1 MRKIVFFLMLLM
13 LSVRIGY
20 AQEVNTTSTYG
31 SRFVYW
37 EDPNDDNSRVMKKS
51 LFKDNWFI
59 GFHGGVVYNW
69 GSNYDHA
76 NVLRSLRP
84 IGGISL
90 GKWLSPYVALRVQA
104 TLAGNRGTSALHT
117 HPTWMAGAGYLDGMF
132 NLSNLFG
139 GFKEGRKFNLIA
151 MLGVGGERTFSYKN
165 VPNPNPGSHG
175 TNIRDWYLGG
185 RVGLQ
190 ALFRISEVWDFSL
203 EATNSWMNNAYD
215 GTFGSNT
222 TDPHLN
228 VMAGFVY
235 RFKNHDGSH
244 DFSYAMRDS
253 ERFSLMN
260 DEINRL
266 RQKAIDDKAW
276 AEAHPNIT
284 VVNSQQ
290 VNTLISFADGS
301 ADIDELQQ
309 VNVYTT
315 AEALKRVSDADLY
328 ITVLGHQS
336 NDANLFMQRATS
348 IRTSLMNDYGIAAGR
363 IYMEKDPAVVEALDK
378 TRNCV
383 IMYINE

>member
-1 MRKIVFFLMLLM
+1 MRKIVFFMMLLM
-13 LSVRIGY
+13 LSARFGY
-20 AQEVNTTSTYG
+20 AQEVNTTSTSD

-59 GFHGGVVYNW
+59 GFHLGGVYNW
-69 GSNYDHA
+69 GSNYEHA
-76 NVLRSLRP
+76 NVLRSIRP

-90 GKWLSPYVALRVQA
+90 GKWFSPYVGFRAQV
-104 TLAGNRGTSALHT
+104 TLAGNRGTTALHT
-117 HPTWMAGAGYLDGMF
+117 HPTWMAGAAYGDALF
-132 NLSNLFG
+132 NLTNLLG
-139 GFKEGRKFNLIA
+139 GFKEARKFNLNAI
-151 MLGVGGERTFSYKN
+151 LGIGGERTFNYDGLPS
-165 VPNPNPGSHG
+165 PNPGSHG
-175 TNIRDWYLGG
+175 TNIRDWYLSG

-190 ALFRISEVWDFSL
+190 ALFRISKVWDFSL

-215 GTFGSNT
+215 GTFGTNT

-253 ERFSLMN
+253 ERFALMN
-260 DEINRL
+260 EEINRL
-266 RQKAIDDKAW
+266 RQKAIDDKAF

-290 VNTLISFADGS
+290 VNTLISFVDGS
-301 ADIDELQQ
+301 AEIDELQQ

-336 NDANLFMQRATS
+336 NDANLFMQRANN

>member
-1 MRKIVFFLMLLM
+1 MRKIVFFLMLLL
-13 LSVRIGY
+13 LSMRMGY
-20 AQEVNTTSTYG
+20 AQEVNTTSTYD

-37 EDPNDDNSRVMKKS
+37 EDPNDGNSRVMKKS

-59 GFHGGVVYNW
+59 GFHAGGVYNW

-76 NVLRSLRP
+76 NFLRSIRP

-90 GKWLSPYVALRVQA
+90 GKWLSPYLALRAQV

-132 NLSNLFG
+132 NLSNLLG

-175 TNIRDWYLGG
+175 TNIRDWYLAG

-203 EATNSWMNNAYD
+203 EATNSWLNNAYD
-215 GTFGSNT
+215 GTFGTNT

-244 DFSYAMRDS
+244 DFTYAMRDS
-253 ERFSLMN
+253 ERFSLLN
-260 DEINRL
+260 EEINRL
-266 RQKAIDDKAW
+266 RQKAIDDKAF

-290 VNTLISFADGS
+290 VNTLISFVDGS
-301 ADIDELQQ
+301 AEIDELQQ

-336 NDANLFMQRATS
+336 NDANLFMQRATN
-348 IRTSLMNDYGIAAGR
+348 IRASLMNDYGIAAGR

>member
-13 LSVRIGY
+13 LSMRMGY
-20 AQEVNTTSTYG
+20 AQDVNTTSNYS

-37 EDPNDDNSRVMKKS
+37 EDPSDDNSRVMKKS

-104 TLAGNRGTSALHT
+104 TLAGNRGTTALHT

-132 NLSNLFG
+132 NLSNLLG

-165 VPNPNPGSHG
+165 IPNPNPGSHG
-175 TNIRDWYLGG
+175 TKIRDWYLGG

-203 EATNSWMNNAYD
+203 EATNSWLNNAYD
-215 GTFGSNT
+215 GTFGTNT

-260 DEINRL
+260 EEINRL

-276 AEAHPNIT
+276 AEAHPDVT

-290 VNTLISFADGS
+290 VNTLISFVDGS
-301 ADIDELQQ
+301 AEIDELQQ

-336 NDANLFMQRATS
+336 NDANLFMQRANS

>member
-13 LSVRIGY
+13 LSMRMGY
-20 AQEVNTTSTYG
+20 AQDVNTTSNYS

-37 EDPNDDNSRVMKKS
+37 EDPNDDNSKVMKKS

-59 GFHGGVVYNW
+59 GFHAGGVYNY
-69 GSNYDHA
+69 GSNYKHA
-76 NVLRSLRP
+76 NVLRSIRP
-84 IGGISL
+84 VGGISL
-90 GKWLSPYVALRVQA
+90 GKWFSPYVALRAQV
-104 TLAGNRGTSALHT
+104 TLAGNRGTTALHT
-117 HPTWMAGAGYLDGMF
+117 HPTWMAGAAYGDAMF
-132 NLSNLFG
+132 NLSNLLG

-151 MLGVGGERTFSYKN
+151 LLGIGGERTFNYDGL
-165 VPNPNPGSHG
+165 PNPNPGSHG
-175 TNIRDWYLGG
+175 TNIRDWYLAG
-185 RVGLQ
+185 RAGLQ

-203 EATNSWMNNAYD
+203 EATNSWLNNAYD
-215 GTFGSNT
+215 GTFGTNT
-222 TDPHLN
+222 VDPHVK

-235 RFKNHDGSH
+235 RFRNHDGSH

-260 DEINRL
+260 EEINRL
-266 RQKAIDDKAW
+266 RQKAIDDKAF
-276 AEAHPNIT
+276 ADAHPEIT

-290 VNTLISFADGS
+290 VNTLISFVDGS
-301 ADIDELQQ
+301 AEIDELQQ

-336 NDANLFMQRATS
+336 NDANLFMQRANS

>member
-13 LSVRIGY
+13 LSMRMGY
-20 AQEVNTTSTYG
+20 AQDVNTTSNYS

-37 EDPNDDNSRVMKKS
+37 EDPSDDNSRVMKKS

-104 TLAGNRGTSALHT
+104 TLAGNRGTTALHT

-132 NLSNLFG
+132 NLSNLLG

-165 VPNPNPGSHG
+165 IPNPNPGSH
-175 TNIRDWYLGG
+175 GG

-203 EATNSWMNNAYD
+203 EATNSWLNNAYD
-215 GTFGSNT
+215 GTFGTNT

-260 DEINRL
+260 EEINRL

-276 AEAHPNIT
+276 AEAHPDVT

-290 VNTLISFADGS
+290 VNTLISFVDGS
-301 ADIDELQQ
+301 AEIDELQQ

-336 NDANLFMQRATS
+336 NDANLFMQRANS